1 MWMLL
6 TISGLAVCVLLY
18 WYRAANRET
27 IWVKQPRL
35 SGLPGKRHEHT
46 DPHTGEKDIEPEK
59 APLTRQPLEYFLVL
73 DVEATCVAGTDFN
86 WPNEIIEW
94 PVVLLTWDDRDEGG
108 RANLLKVIDEFRSF
122 VRPTWK
128 PRLSEFCTSLTGI
141 TQDEV
146 DSAPIFSAV
155 LDDFRAFLCRHGLI
169 CSKTGQ
175 RLRRFTWATDGPF
188 DIRDFVVKQ
197 CFISKVRMPE
207 WLRGDVV
214 DVRREVAFW
223 LAETREVQLKKSSWS
238 PDRSLNITRQLAA
251 LSLPPFQ
258 GRQHSGID
266 DTRNIARVLIELA
279 RRGVRLEPNLRI
291 HPERRWYW
299 MGTQP
304 GEIYEEYFS

>member
-6 TISGLAVCVLLY
+6 ALLALFACALLY
-18 WYRAANRET
+18 WYRVANRET
-27 IWVKQPRL
+27 LWLEQ
-35 SGLPGKRHEHT
+35 SGLLRKGLDHT
-46 DPHTGEKDIEPEK
+46 DQAVGDKDEPMQV
-59 APLTRQPLEYFLVL
+59 PLPRACQPYEFFLVL

-94 PVVLLTWDDRDEGG
+94 PVVLLTWDDRDDEG
-108 RANLLKVIDEFRSF
+108 RASQLRVVDEFRSF

-128 PRLSEFCTSLTGI
+128 PRLTEFCATLTGI
-141 TQDEV
+141 TQTEV

-169 CSKTGQ
+169 SPQTGQ
-175 RLRRFTWATDGPF
+175 RLRKFTWATDGPF

-197 CFISKVRMPE
+197 CFISKVKMPE
-207 WLRGDVV
+207 WLRGDVL
-214 DVRREVAFW
+214 DVRKQVASW
-223 LAETREVQLKKSSWS
+223 LEAQSSEKPSSGWS
-238 PDRSLNITRQLAA
+238 PGRSLNISRQLAA

-266 DTRNIARVLIELA
+266 DTRNIARIVTELA

-291 HPERRWYW
+291 HPGRRWYW
-299 MGTQP
+299 MGTQL
-304 GEIYEEYFS
+304 GEIYEEYFL